1 MPLVAD
7 YKTLCN
13 LYSSIGPLE
22 AKLLTGV
29 TELKYSF
36 QEAFHGIHGR
46 FLAPLK
52 HHLKFKVSKV
62 QRSGIDTIKP
72 RIQMEKVAFS
82 QLGTPNESQEVSPF
96 PVGDHKA
103 HINRRA
109 QRHNKRKT
117 EKNHE
122 RSTKEILPWND
133 Q

>member
-7 YKTLCN
+7 YKMLCN

-29 TELKYSF
+29 TELKYSY

-46 FLAPLK
+46 FLTPLK

-96 PVGDHKA
+96 PVGD
-103 HINRRA
+103 
-109 QRHNKRKT
+109 
-117 EKNHE
+117 
-122 RSTKEILPWND
+122 RSTYK
-133 Q
+133 QTRTKA